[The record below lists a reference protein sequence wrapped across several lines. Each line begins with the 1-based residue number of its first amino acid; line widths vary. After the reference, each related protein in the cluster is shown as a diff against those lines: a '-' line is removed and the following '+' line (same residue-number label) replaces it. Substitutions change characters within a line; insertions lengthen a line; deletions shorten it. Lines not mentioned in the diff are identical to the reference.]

1 VLKNHSQ
8 VLKKSVELRNRCI
21 NVATYLPSHVLFLW
35 TEEDTLKTGFKVLH
49 HMMSQNF
56 NIKKYIL
63 LKKKGYINFEVQKDQ
78 NLSWQA
84 LWNSSQCSSYVIN
97 A

>member
-1 VLKNHSQ
+1 MYKRSNISS
-8 VLKKSVELRNRCI
+8 KSC
-21 NVATYLPSHVLFLW
+21 PFLW

-78 NLSWQA
+78 NLS
-84 LWNSSQCSSYVIN
+84 
-97 A
+97 